1 MKPLRRFTTAL
12 VLLSIVIAG
21 AVTGYKLLGGSSV
34 GYLQALYM
42 AIITLAG
49 VGYGEIVDTSH
60 NPMLRVFNIF
70 IILVGVA
77 ITVYALSAVT
87 AFLVEGEITDLFWRR
102 KMQKKIN
109 ELRNHYLVC
118 GLGDTGRYAV
128 QELQKTKT
136 PYVVIDQSEES
147 INRFREHDKQYE
159 EMLYIVGD
167 ATDETALD
175 QAGINHAAGMI
186 SAVHGDKDNLVIT
199 VMARQKNPKLRIIT
213 RCTELKFG
221 ERMVRAGA
229 NSTVSPNQIGGL
241 RMASELLRPHVVGF
255 LDLML
260 KEKSTTLRIEE
271 IDIAE
276 GSPWIGHTLSK
287 INLKGEYNL
296 LALAMKTSGEAN
308 MPRFWVN
315 PPEAVELAAGMVIIV
330 MGNVSEVHKARFDAG
345 LKVAGAASAS
355 TGHA

>member
-12 VLLSIVIAG
+12 VLLTVVIFASV
-21 AVTGYKLLGGSSV
+21 AGYKLIGGPSV

-49 VGYGEIVDTSH
+49 IGYGEIVDTSH
-60 NPMLRVFNIF
+60 NPALRVFNIF

-87 AFLVEGEITDLFWRR
+87 AFLVEGEITNLFWRR
-102 KMQKKIN
+102 KMQKKIS
-109 ELRNHYLVC
+109 ELRHHYIVC

-128 QELQKTKT
+128 AELQKTRTKF
-136 PYVVIDQSEES
+136 VVVDQNEEV
-147 INRFREHDKQYE
+147 IRRFQDHDPKQYD
-159 EMLYIVGD
+159 EMLYITGD
-167 ATDETALD
+167 ATDEMLLD
-175 QAGINHAAGMI
+175 QAGIDDAQGII
-186 SAVHGDKDNLVIT
+186 SAVPGDKDNLVIT
-199 VMARQKNPKLRIIT
+199 VMARQKNPKIRIIA
-213 RCTELKFG
+213 RCTDPKFS

-229 NSTVSPNQIGGL
+229 NSTVSPNQIGGM

-271 IDIAE
+271 VDIHE
-276 GSPWIGHTLSK
+276 GSPWIGHTLAK

-315 PPEAVELAAGMVIIV
+315 PPEAVQLAAGMVVIV
-330 MGNVSEVHKARFDAG
+330 MGNVNDVHRARFDAG
-345 LKVAGAASAS
+345 LKVVGVNA
-355 TGHA
+355 